1 MYHDGND
8 VENSVVI
15 VIIIIMI
22 YFQLLFSASLSMVTM
37 GDIVYELTED
47 GWDEA
52 GTPLFRSGG
61 RSGGGGEFFY
71 AAKLFEFEGFIAKEK
86 PFPSF

>member
-15 VIIIIMI
+15 IIIIIMI

-47 GWDEA
+47 G
-52 GTPLFRSGG
+52 GTKRGRYSSGLA
-61 RSGGGGEFFY
+61 SGGGEFLC
-71 AAKLFEFEGFIAKEK
+71 AEKLFEFEGFIAKEK
-86 PFPSF
+86 PFPSL